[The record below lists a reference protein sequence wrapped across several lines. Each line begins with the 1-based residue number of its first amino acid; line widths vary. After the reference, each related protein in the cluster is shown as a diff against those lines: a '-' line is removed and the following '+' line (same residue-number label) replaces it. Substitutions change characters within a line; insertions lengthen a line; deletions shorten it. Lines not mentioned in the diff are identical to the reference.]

1 MTKAALIVHGGA
13 GTWDD
18 SEDVSKIES
27 LKKAVKIGWDII
39 EAGGSALDAIEKA
52 VNWMEDDPLFDAGT
66 GSYLNQDGVV
76 QMDAII
82 IDPMTHN
89 FGAVAAVERVRYPI
103 SLARKVLEETDNN
116 FIVGAGADALAQRF
130 GMPLVPNLSLATQRD
145 IDNFHK
151 KIMPGTSDTVG
162 AVAIDKNGKLAVAT
176 STGGTAFKIAGR
188 VGDAPIFGAGAYG
201 DEYGGTSATGVGE
214 YSLRVMLSKR
224 VVDYIAAGQDA
235 QSAAESAMAYVDS
248 IFGHVSLGV
257 ITIDMQGRL
266 GAAHSSDKLACGW
279 MDENGRPQATVQGGI
294 LIKSS
299 E

>member
-1 MTKAALIVHGGA
+1 MTKPALIVHGGA

-18 SEDVSKIES
+18 NEDIPKIDS
-27 LKKAVKIGWDII
+27 LKKAIAIAWEII
-39 EAGGSALDAIEKA
+39 ESGGSALDAVEKA
-52 VNWMEDDPLFDAGT
+52 TNWMEDDPLFDAGI
-66 GSYLNQDGVV
+66 GSYLNQDGVI

-82 IDPMTHN
+82 IDPTTNN
-89 FGAVAAVERVRYPI
+89 FGAVAAVERVQYPI

-130 GMPLVPNLSLATQRD
+130 GIPLVPNLSLATQKD
-145 IDNFHK
+145 IDNFRE

-162 AVAIDKNGKLAVAT
+162 AVAIDKDGKLAVAT

-188 VGDAPIFGAGAYG
+188 VGDAPIFGAGGYA

-224 VVDYIAAGQDA
+224 VVDYIAAGHDA
-235 QSAAESAMAYVDS
+235 QSASEAAMAYVDS
-248 IFGHVSLGV
+248 LFGRVSLGV

-279 MDENGRPQATVQGGI
+279 MDENGNAQATVKGGV
-294 LIKSS
+294 LLKT